1 MSAALNSICILR
13 LSALGDVCNAVAAVQ
28 AIQVRHPQAKITW
41 IIGRIE
47 HQLVNNLPNV
57 EFISFDK
64 KQGRMAR
71 KEFKARFKHRKFDV
85 LLHMQV
91 AMRANRLAGFINA
104 TRKIGFDK
112 KRAKEL
118 HSLFIN
124 ERIKAQEQA
133 HVLDGFFGFAEVL
146 NVDLNANKPSWTIP
160 VSESEQ
166 AFADQHA
173 PLNRKTLIICPA
185 ASKRERCW
193 LPERYACVA
202 DAALKE
208 GFSVILAGA
217 PAPLDKE
224 LSDQIIALAKGKI
237 TNLVGKSSLKEMYA
251 LLGNASWVLAPD
263 TGPAH
268 MANAQG
274 TPVLGLYGHSNPA
287 RTGPYNFL
295 RYVVEVYHEHL
306 LLQQGKT
313 AQHLPWGKRVKGDAI
328 MQNITSE
335 AVICMMHKLIKQEA
349 L

>member
-28 AIQVRHPQAKITW
+28 AIQTIHPDAKITW
-41 IIGRIE
+41 IIGQVEYRLIE
-47 HQLVNNLPNV
+47 NLPNI
-57 EFISFDK
+57 EFIIFDK
-64 KQGRMAR
+64 KRGRDAQR
-71 KEFKARFKHRKFDV
+71 ELKARLKYRKFDA

-91 AMRANRLAGFINA
+91 AMRANRLASYINA

-112 KRAKEL
+112 QRSKEL
-118 HSLFIN
+118 HSLVIN
-124 ERIKAQEQA
+124 ERIKKQPEA
-133 HVLDGFFGFAEVL
+133 HVLDGFFGFAAAL
-146 NVDLNANKPSWTIP
+146 GANHKIQKPTWNIP
-160 VSESEQ
+160 VSESAQ

-173 PLNRKTLIICPA
+173 PLNRKTLVICPA

-193 LPERYACVA
+193 LPERYAFVA

-224 LSDQIIALAKGKI
+224 LSDQIIALAKGEI
-237 TNLVGKSSLKEMYA
+237 TNLVGESSLKEIYA

-313 AQHLPWGKRVKGDAI
+313 AQELPWGKRVKGDAI
-328 MQNITSE
+328 MEDISTES
-335 AVICMMHKLIKQEA
+335 VICMMHKLIKQEA